1 MRPPGRSLAP
11 SSARRLTL
19 PPRGATARRMSKT
32 ENNPQDP
39 ARRRPRTLPLA
50 RFKGAEPPAPDWFK
64 ACLAMPFDEG
74 AVEVSGASICWKAW
88 GKRGDPGLIF
98 VHGGVAHKG
107 WWDFIAP
114 WFAKS
119 RRVVAMDLSGMGHS
133 DWRQSYDMPTYADEV
148 LASGEAGGAFAH
160 DRKPVLAGHSFGGF
174 VTMASAVRHGE
185 RYERA
190 VVIDSPVR
198 PAEKQR
204 RTPPPSR
211 GGRVY
216 GSKEEILGRFRLLP
230 DQDCDNL
237 FILDHIAR
245 TAIKSVAREDGQPG
259 WAWTFDPNLWN
270 KMHYDMRAA
279 VETIKEFHCPVAL
292 IRGENSSLVTDEVW
306 AFMCKAFPGQTPR
319 FSIPEARHHVMLD
332 QPLALVSALRALISC
347 AGAG

>member
-1 MRPPGRSLAP
+1 MIDAGAAGRYR
-11 SSARRLTL
+11 SAMS
-19 PPRGATARRMSKT
+19 TAKTSKNQPT
-32 ENNPQDP
+32 
-39 ARRRPRTLPLA
+39 RRRPKTLPLA
-50 RFKGAEPPAPDWFK
+50 PFAGAEPPAPEWFK
-64 ACLAMPFDEG
+64 TCLAMPYDQG
-74 AVEVSGASICWKAW
+74 SVLVSGANICWKAW
-88 GKRGDPGLIF
+88 GKTGNPGLIF

-119 RRVVAMDLSGMGHS
+119 RRIVAMDLSGMGES
-133 DWRQSYDMPTYADEV
+133 DWREVYDMPTYADEV
-148 LASGEAGGAFAH
+148 LASAQAGGAFAH
-160 DRKPVLAGHSFGGF
+160 PRKPVLAGHSFGGF
-174 VTMASAVRHGE
+174 VTLGSAVRHGE

-204 RTPPPSR
+204 RTAPPSR
-211 GGRVY
+211 GGRIY
-216 GSKEEILGRFRLLP
+216 DSEQEILGRFRLLP
-230 DQDCDNL
+230 DQDCENL
-237 FILDHIAR
+237 FLLDHIAR
-245 TAIKSVAREDGQPG
+245 AAIKRVTREDGTPG

-306 AFMCKAFPGQTPR
+306 AFMCKAFPGRTPR

-347 AGAG
+347 AGEG